1 MTAKA
6 KFVMKTTQ
14 ISIRAPLVTHQ
25 DPQSELIKRCYF
37 ADARFR
43 ATSPELKR
51 LRSLRENVNLETP
64 GAHLAAALN
73 YYWLEAYS
81 NPSDRNAA
89 CHLAGYRGVKY
100 EAIESDEILSSD
112 LNRIS
117 CGYDIDHPRFEDV
130 FELTLALA
138 LRCMTIIG
146 EYTKVKK
153 TVLSIARAHYDMR
166 VIPTGGG
173 RAQFQISGLSLF
185 EDHDED
191 LLGRTADLLAE
202 RVIMKTAKEGTVH

>member
-89 CHLAGYRGVKY
+89 CHLAGVSRRQIRSHRVRRDL
-100 EAIESDEILSSD
+100 EFRLESYLLWLRHRSSSFRRCLRANVGPRSAMHD
-112 LNRIS
+112 DHRRVHKGQEDGAFDCPSSLRHE
-117 CGYDIDHPRFEDV
+117 GYPDRRWPGPVPD
-130 FELTLALA
+130 
-138 LRCMTIIG
+138 
-146 EYTKVKK
+146 
-153 TVLSIARAHYDMR
+153 
-166 VIPTGGG
+166 
-173 RAQFQISGLSLF
+173 
-185 EDHDED
+185 
-191 LLGRTADLLAE
+191 
-202 RVIMKTAKEGTVH
+202 